1 MFFKNTFRAFRHRD
15 YFIFWCGLFLG
26 HTGTLIQSTA
36 QGWLIFQLTDSPF
49 YLGLEGLCLGLPR
62 IIFSPLGGAMVDRIN
77 RRFLFIF
84 TQSGF
89 LLTALFLGLMTY
101 FELIHVWHILAVSAL
116 TGVFLSFEQPIRLS
130 ILQYLVP
137 RSDLINA
144 TSLYQLV
151 FNGSVLF
158 GPAIAGA
165 LIPVIGTAG
174 CFFLHMLGN
183 LVILVTIFMI
193 RIPKTIQPQKRKPL
207 TKDII
212 EGLTIAWNT
221 PIFFS
226 LFIVLGVVSFCT
238 RPYTQFMPI
247 FAKDILQVGAPGLGL
262 LLMTIGA
269 GAIFGGLTL
278 ASVTRFPKAHHLLLL
293 LTSGFGISV
302 ILFSASRYFSLSLLF
317 LFLAG
322 AFHTTLLSSI
332 TSLLQIHAREET
344 RGRVMSLFGL
354 INRGLGPTG
363 AFPIGAVG
371 TWLGAPLTISLG
383 GLLAI
388 GMAAYMTLGKPH
400 LRHVSMIE
408 EAPLP

>member
-1 MFFKNTFRAFRHRD
+1 
-15 YFIFWCGLFLG
+15 
-26 HTGTLIQSTA
+26 
-36 QGWLIFQLTDSPF
+36 
-49 YLGLEGLCLGLPR
+49 
-62 IIFSPLGGAMVDRIN
+62 
-77 RRFLFIF
+77 
-84 TQSGF
+84 
-89 LLTALFLGLMTY
+89 
-101 FELIHVWHILAVSAL
+101 
-116 TGVFLSFEQPIRLS
+116 
-130 ILQYLVP
+130 
-137 RSDLINA
+137 
-144 TSLYQLV
+144 
-151 FNGSVLF
+151 
-158 GPAIAGA
+158 
-165 LIPVIGTAG
+165 
-174 CFFLHMLGN
+174 
-183 LVILVTIFMI
+183 MI

>member
-302 ILFSASRYFSLSLLF
+302 ILFSASRYFSLSLFF